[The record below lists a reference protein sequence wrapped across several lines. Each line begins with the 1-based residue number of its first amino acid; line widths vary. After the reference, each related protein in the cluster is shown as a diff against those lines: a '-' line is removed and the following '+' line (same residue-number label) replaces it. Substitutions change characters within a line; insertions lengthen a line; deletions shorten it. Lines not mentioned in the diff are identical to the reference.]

1 VQQKVACTERS
12 GSEVA
17 DVVRRATIS
26 DASYSVHQ
34 QKTLRAIAQCRTA
47 ALGGHVDACSECGIV
62 SISYNSCRNR
72 HCPRCQGHKREAW
85 IQQREADLL
94 PCTYYHV
101 VFTLPQELNP
111 LTLHQPKVVYDA
123 LFTSAWATL
132 NQFGNTANV
141 QLGMIAVL
149 HTWGQNLSLHPHLH
163 CIVPGG
169 GIDANGQWKQ
179 QLRSNKFLFAVKALS
194 KVFRAKY
201 VQQLKTHGIDDKTLI
216 ESLFAKQ
223 WVVYAKRP
231 FGGPRQVIEYLGRYT
246 HKVAI
251 SNHRIKEVNAD
262 TVTFSYKD
270 YRTAGIAKQ
279 MTLSNDEFVR
289 RFAQHILPPRFVRI
303 RHYGILS
310 SSWKRGRLQA
320 LQSSLQVEKKQV
332 PVNTLLRKCP
342 CCKTGTLITLEVFGS
357 RGPPNKY
364 LLKKQPAPVG

>member
-1 VQQKVACTERS
+1 MQPKY
-12 GSEVA
+12 EVA
-17 DVVRRATIS
+17 DVVRGATI
-26 DASYSVHQ
+26 DDTYYTVHQ
-34 QKTLRAIAQCRTA
+34 QKTLRAIEHCRTA
-47 ALGGHVDACSECGIV
+47 ALGGHVDACNACGIV

-72 HCPRCQGHKREAW
+72 HCPKCQGHKREEW
-85 IQQREADLL
+85 IQKRQGDLL

-111 LTLHQPKVVYDA
+111 LAMHQPKVVYDA
-123 LFTSAWATL
+123 LFASVWTTL
-132 NQFGNTANV
+132 NQFGNTAKV

-169 GIDANGQWKQ
+169 GVAINGQWKK
-179 QLRSNKFLFAVKALS
+179 QLRSNKYLFDVKSLS

-201 VQQLKTHGIDDKTLI
+201 VQQLRTNGIDDKVLLN
-216 ESLFAKQ
+216 SLFSKD

-231 FGGPRQVIEYLGRYT
+231 FGGPKQVIEYLGRYT

-262 TVTFSYKD
+262 KVTFGYKD
-270 YRTAGIAKQ
+270 YKAAGVAKQ
-279 MTLSNDEFVR
+279 MTLSNEEFIR
-289 RFAQHILPPRFVRI
+289 RFVQHILPPRFVRI

-310 SSWKRGRLQA
+310 SSWKRGKLLA
-320 LQSSLQVEKKQV
+320 LQQQLKVTVS
-332 PVNTLLRKCP
+332 NTPIKTMLRKCP

-357 RGPPNKY
+357 RGPPKKY
-364 LLKKQPAPVG
+364 LLKKQTVPVLKN